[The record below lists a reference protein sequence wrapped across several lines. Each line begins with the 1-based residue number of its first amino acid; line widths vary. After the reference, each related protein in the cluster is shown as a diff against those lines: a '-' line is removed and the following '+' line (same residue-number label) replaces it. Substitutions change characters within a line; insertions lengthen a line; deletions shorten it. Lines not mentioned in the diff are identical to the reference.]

1 MAFDAFIKFEP
12 AAGASEAITGESQD
26 EGFKG
31 WFEIKE
37 FSFGIENTLNIT
49 SASSGAG
56 AGKAEFKEFTVKKQ
70 TDKASPI
77 LASTCG
83 KGGHY
88 KSVQLALR
96 KSGVKSAKAA
106 GQSGGVYL
114 KYEFKLVAVKSVE
127 WSGSTGD
134 DVPEETVVFEYG
146 ALQISYWPQLKDGT
160 LGDLVQRAW
169 NKVTNSASFEGSF
182 D

>member
-1 MAFDAFIKFEP
+1 MAFDAFVKFTP
-12 AAGASEAITGESQD
+12 AAGASEAIEGESTD
-26 EGFKG
+26 KTFTG

-56 AGKAEFKEFTVKKQ
+56 AGKAEFKEFTIKKQ

-77 LASTCG
+77 LACTCG

-88 KSVQLALR
+88 EKVELKLR
-96 KSGVKSAKAA
+96 KSGAKGGAV
-106 GQSGGVYL
+106 SGDVYL
-114 KYEFKLVAVKSVE
+114 AYDFKLVAVKSVE
-127 WSGSTGD
+127 WSGSSGD

-146 ALQISYWPQLKDGT
+146 ALKIGYKPQNKDGT
-160 LGDLVQRAW
+160 LGKLIERSW
-169 NKVTNSASFEGSF
+169 NKVTNSATF
-182 D
+182 DG

>member
-1 MAFDAFIKFEP
+1 MAFDAFVKFYP
-12 AAGASEAITGESQD
+12 AAGSSEPIDGESSDSQ
-26 EGFKG
+26 FKG

-49 SASSGAG
+49 SASTGAG
-56 AGKAEFKEFTVKKQ
+56 AGKADFKEFTIKKQ

-88 KSVQLALR
+88 EKVELKLR
-96 KSGVKSAKAA
+96 KSGAK
-106 GQSGGVYL
+106 GGSVSGDVYL
-114 KYEFKLVAVKSVE
+114 SYDFKIVAVKSVE
-127 WSGSTGD
+127 WSGSSGD

-146 ALQISYWPQLKDGT
+146 ALKIGYKPQNKDGT
-160 LGDLVQRAW
+160 LGKLVERSW
-169 NKVTNSASFEGSF
+169 NKVTNSANF
-182 D
+182 DG